1 MQIGVTVKN
10 FPNPDRA
17 VGGRCCISLLV
28 KILQIHHAF
37 NPPPQHPHSTRS
49 FKNTLLKES
58 TNSHGCVFLF
68 VQSNLSV
75 SDSFCWCLFVF
86 FIRSHKNCRFLTS
99 LFVSKCQSHFAV
111 KLQPCEWLVS
121 VQTSLWRKS
130 CVFSCSTIFS
140 MEFSARLTLAEAERS
155 CRSRL
160 L

>member
-37 NPPPQHPHSTRS
+37 NPPPQLPHSTRS

-75 SDSFCWCLFVF
+75 SDSLCWCLFYQK
-86 FIRSHKNCRFLTS
+86 S
-99 LFVSKCQSHFAV
+99 Q
-111 KLQPCEWLVS
+111 KLQIFDISICFQMSKPFRCKIAAMWMACVSANVS
-121 VQTSLWRKS
+121 VKKVL
-130 CVFSCSTIFS
+130 CVQLFHYFLHGVFCKADISWGGEI
-140 MEFSARLTLAEAERS
+140 MQI
-155 CRSRL
+155 
-160 L
+160 